1 MKNKPEIPHKELEDL
16 LKKSVLT
23 RPSDDLEEKVME
35 KIQRAESHTTRPAI
49 SKWVLIFV
57 YAILGIIFA
66 IFTFVP
72 LDIQLPSFLYSTFDP
87 SRLQFNP
94 SEIFGRMPSQS
105 YLVMSCIVFAMAVW
119 LIIFFNIPKKRRV
132 RRFI

>member
-1 MKNKPEIPHKELEDL
+1 MKSKPEIQQKDLENL

-35 KIQRAESHTTRPAI
+35 KIHREAAHAAGPAI
-49 SKWVLIFV
+49 SKWVLISV

-72 LDIQLPSFLYSTFDP
+72 LDIQLPSFFYNILDLG
-87 SRLQFNP
+87 RQQFNP
-94 SEIFGRMPSQS
+94 SEILGLMPSQS
-105 YLVMSCIVFAMAVW
+105 YLVMSCIVFAAAVW
-119 LIIFFNIPKKRRV
+119 LVILFNMPKKRRV
-132 RRFI
+132 RKFI